1 MFRECPLAS
10 AYSQRKRFIAPAK
23 QLSSSGKR
31 EKTVEPFFFIFFFF
45 NVKDLQ
51 QKN

>member
-10 AYSQRKRFIAPAK
+10 EYSQRKRFIAPAK

-31 EKTVEPFFFIFFFF
+31 EKKFFSV
-45 NVKDLQ
+45 NDLQ
-51 QKN
+51 QKK